1 MMKKIISLLL
11 AILMLFSLCACKK
24 DGEKANEEIKTID
37 SYAMNGEIPEI
48 PVKLGTSIEDFKKVF
63 PEDTGDAD
71 QDKVLLSEVAGE
83 TAVCLVTSNASFYY
97 EKANEDKGIAVIAV
111 TGGSVY
117 GLKLL
122 DVTTKSDITA
132 KLEADFT
139 EHVATEDEQ
148 YFLLGPAQNCTVLSA
163 TFDKIK
169 LDFFLADGYLTA
181 ATITNTE
188 YWTD

>member
-1 MMKKIISLLL
+1 MKKIISVLLVL
-11 AILMLFSLCACKK
+11 LMIFSLSACQRDK
-24 DGEKANEEIKTID
+24 DKENKATKTID
-37 SYAMNGEIPEI
+37 SYAINGEIPEI
-48 PVKLGTSIEDFKKVF
+48 PVKLGMTIEKVKEVF
-63 PEDTGDAD
+63 PMDTGDAD
-71 QDKVLLSEVAGE
+71 QDKVILSEVVGD

-97 EKANEDKGIAVIAV
+97 EKAHEDKGISVIAV

-122 DVTTKSDITA
+122 DVTTKSDIKD
-132 KLEADFT
+132 KLEAEFT
-139 EHVATEDEQ
+139 EHVATEEEQ

-163 TFDKIK
+163 TFDKIR

>member
-1 MMKKIISLLL
+1 MKKIISLLL
-11 AILMLFSLCACKK
+11 VVLMFFSLSACKQ
-24 DGEKANEEIKTID
+24 DGEKINQATKTID
-37 SYAMNGEIPEI
+37 SYAINGEIPEI
-48 PVKLGTSIEDFKKVF
+48 PVTLGMTIEKVKQVF
-63 PEDTGDAD
+63 PMDTGDAD
-71 QDKVLLSEVAGE
+71 QDKVILSEVVGE

-97 EKANEDKGIAVIAV
+97 EKANEEKGVSVIAV

-132 KLEADFT
+132 KLEAEYT
-139 EHVATEDEQ
+139 ERVATEADQ
-148 YFLLGPAQNCTVLSA
+148 YFLLGPAQNCNILSA
-163 TFDKIK
+163 TFDKIR
-169 LDFFLADGYLTA
+169 LDFFLVDGYLTA